1 MQTKAGKKSMGT
13 SRNLVLAW
21 MMLAVWANSSPA
33 IENPVGDATKSL
45 ENAVAESAGLCIL
58 VGIRPDAA
66 TVCMDSPKLLIHGL
80 DRDSRTVQ
88 KLQEQISVQSP
99 KATILLEHWTQSRLP
114 HADNL
119 ANLIV
124 VADSAWMDQK
134 EISRVLC
141 PGGTA
146 LTFHDGKLSRFVKP
160 VPADAD
166 EWTHQWHAADG
177 GLVTNDKTI
186 GVPQGIQWVSGP
198 LFAMAGRKTSTQSL
212 VSAGGINFYLTQNV
226 PENVGAEKQPQYIV
240 ARDAYNGLILWQRE
254 WMGPYTTGDGETNA
268 RMVVNAGK
276 VYLAG
281 DKSLLAVSAL
291 TGETLAEIDMDVPA
305 DKLLFHRNVVLVQT
319 ANGVTGFDPALEK
332 ILWTSAQRNSS
343 GLVASDDSVYFHVRG
358 RSSDSNFR
366 HELIRLNVET
376 GELVWRQ
383 NTQPHV
389 LSHSVQINFV
399 QDGYIAL
406 QSHGHLHLFSAENG
420 QHLWS
425 QTTKARP
432 GKDYSDERFVGH
444 FFRKGL
450 VWMHDQNS
458 PKELGGQSLW
468 LGRDPR
474 TGDVVRELATKG
486 EWPRTD
492 TPAKMGCQ
500 LMIASDQYIM
510 IPRQATYIDLETGE
524 KRAFKFV
531 RGGCGLGFVPANGLV
546 YSHPHACGCFSDAVR
561 GFLGMHSLE
570 ADRLLAVTDADR
582 DEQLK
587 TYFTPQLVDDKV
599 DQEVWPVYRGSESRS
614 GASRSKL
621 ADRIQLN
628 WSTSIAE
635 VADSISARAWRL
647 RTGNVI
653 TAPTIAGETVF
664 AADVDQGRLFAVN
677 LTDGQIRWTFQAN
690 GRIDSPPT
698 LYRGLCL
705 FGSHD
710 GYVYCLEARSG
721 QLAWKFRAAPVD
733 RRIVAFGNVESAWPV
748 AGSILVHKGLAYAAA
763 GRAPDA
769 DGGIT
774 VHALEPQSGKPVW
787 TKRIEGGTFRG
798 VCDYLIAGED
808 VVYLA
813 NWQFD
818 GKTGQHK
825 PAPKKSAHLQGGKAG
840 LLEASWTKHDLALRK
855 EIQTWTASGAEGQ
868 LLAFSPSTSAAYD
881 AESQVVEFK
890 GDRGNTPV
898 KLTVA
903 APQQVTGLVVTSSHL
918 IVAGGIDRTNALA
931 GGFLQTVDLQSGQ
944 VVQKIDLPAEP
955 VFDGV
960 AVARGILF
968 VATQDG
974 KLHAI
979 RAQPERDQE

>member
-1 MQTKAGKKSMGT
+1 MKS
-13 SRNLVLAW
+13 SRKLIFACMLLAY
-21 MMLAVWANSSPA
+21 WATDAAA
-33 IENPVGDATKSL
+33 IDKPVGDSTETL
-45 ENAVAESAGLCIL
+45 EHAIAESAGLCIL
-58 VGIRPDAA
+58 VGIQPDAA
-66 TVCMDSPKLLIHGL
+66 DACMNSPKLLIHGL
-80 DRDSRTVQ
+80 DRDARAVQ
-88 KLQEQISVQSP
+88 QLQERVSVQSP
-99 KATILLEHWTQSRLP
+99 KATILVEHWTQSRLP

-124 VADSAWMDQK
+124 VTDTSWIDQR

-141 PGGTA
+141 PGGRA
-146 LTFHDGKLSRFVKP
+146 LTFDGGKVSEFVKP

-177 GLVTNDKTI
+177 GLVTDDKSV

-212 VSAGGINFYLTQNV
+212 VSSGGINFYVTQNV
-226 PENVGAEKQPQYIV
+226 SENVRAEDQRQYLV
-240 ARDAYNGLILWQRE
+240 ARDAYNGLILWQRA
-254 WMGPYTTGDGETNA
+254 WVGPYTTGDGETNA
-268 RMVVNAGK
+268 RMVADAGK
-276 VYLAG
+276 VYIAG
-281 DKSLLAVSAL
+281 AKNLLAVSAR
-291 TGETLAEIDMDVPA
+291 TGETLAEIVMDAPA

-319 ANGVTGFDPALEK
+319 INGVTGFDPSLTK

-343 GLVASDDSVYFHVRG
+343 GLVASEDSVCFLVRG
-358 RSSDSNFR
+358 RSSDGNFR
-366 HELIRLNVET
+366 HELIRLNVES

-389 LSHSVQINFV
+389 MSQSVQINFV

-406 QSHGHLHLFSAENG
+406 QAHGHLHMFSAENG

-444 FFRKGL
+444 FYRKGL
-450 VWMHDQNS
+450 VWMHDQNA
-458 PKELGGQSLW
+458 PREPGGQSLW
-468 LGRDPR
+468 LGRDPK
-474 TGDVVRELATKG
+474 TGDVVRELATQG

-524 KRAFKFV
+524 KLGFKFV

-546 YSHPHACGCFSDAVR
+546 YSHPHACGCFSETIR
-561 GFLGMHSLE
+561 GFLGMHSIE

-582 DEQLK
+582 SEQLK
-587 TYFTPQLVDDKV
+587 TYFTPKLVDDTV
-599 DQEVWPVYRGSESRS
+599 AAEDWPVYRGNGTRS
-614 GASRSKL
+614 GVSPSKV
-621 ADRIQLN
+621 ADRIQLE
-628 WSTSIAE
+628 WSTSIA
-635 VADSISARAWRL
+635 AATDSISAQAWRL

-664 AADVDQGRLFAVN
+664 AADVDQGRLFAVS
-677 LTDGQIRWTFQAN
+677 LTDGQIRWNFQAN

-698 LYRGLCL
+698 IYRGLCL

-710 GYVYCLEARSG
+710 GYVYCLEAESG

-733 RRIVAFGNVESAWPV
+733 RRIVAFGNLESAWPV
-748 AGSILVHKGLAYAAA
+748 AGSILVHDGLAYAAA

-774 VHALEPQSGKPVW
+774 VHALELQTGKPVW

-798 VCDYLIAGED
+798 LCDYLIAGDD

-818 GKTGQHK
+818 SKTGLHG
-825 PAPKKSAHLQGGKAG
+825 PAPKNSAHLQGGKVG

-855 EIQTWTASGAEGQ
+855 VIQTWTAAGAEGQ
-868 LLAFSPSTSAAYD
+868 LLAFSPSSCAAYD
-881 AESQVVEFK
+881 AESQVVELN
-890 GDRGNTPV
+890 GDHPI
-898 KLTVA
+898 KLTIA
-903 APQQVTGLVVTSSHL
+903 HPQQVTGLVLASSHL
-918 IVAGGIDRTNALA
+918 IVAGGSDRTNTLA
-931 GGFLQTVDLQSGQ
+931 GGFLHTIDLQSGLPA
-944 VVQKIDLPAEP
+944 QKIDLPAEP

-960 AVARGILF
+960 AVARGFIL

-974 KLHAI
+974 QLHAC
-979 RAQPERDQE
+979 RAQPDRLQK